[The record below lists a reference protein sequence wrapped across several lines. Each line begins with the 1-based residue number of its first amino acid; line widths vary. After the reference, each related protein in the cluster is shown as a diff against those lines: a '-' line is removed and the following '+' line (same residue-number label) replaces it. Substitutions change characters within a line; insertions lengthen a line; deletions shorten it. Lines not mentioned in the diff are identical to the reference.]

1 MSLTDANNH
10 SNIVSS
16 NVSSKFAIG
25 GHMNKENNAQK
36 LYRRGMSK
44 YEIAKK
50 TGVSW
55 NTVHFWV
62 LGIYDPK
69 PEHDKK
75 LKGLLNA

>member
-1 MSLTDANNH
+1 LTPLRKY
-10 SNIVSS
+10 SNIVTN

-25 GHMNKENNAQK
+25 GHMEVKNNAQK
-36 LYRRGMSK
+36 LYRRGISK

-69 PEHDKK
+69 PEHNKK
-75 LKGLLNA
+75 LKGLLDA

>member
-1 MSLTDANNH
+1 MKA
-10 SNIVSS
+10 
-16 NVSSKFAIG
+16 
-25 GHMNKENNAQK
+25 ENNAQII
-36 LYRRGMSK
+36 YRRGISK

-69 PEHDKK
+69 PEHNKK
-75 LKGLLNA
+75 LKELLNA